1 MNAIVGLPFGMV
13 RIPSRL
19 PRMMAASA
27 RAMQWRRFPSP
38 RPPDRI
44 PVKYPGR
51 RTVMTPIVDRA
62 TSRRRFI
69 QFLAASPLFAGSG
82 LAALAAEPFAEPPA
96 DPFVWAP
103 RAYDHL
109 IASPKEA
116 LDVFDF
122 EPVMH
127 KNVPPA
133 HFGYM
138 ASGVDDDVTLRAN
151 RAGFLKFELR
161 PRRLVDVS
169 KIDMSTEILGQRYET
184 PIIIDPTGGHKAYHP
199 DGEEGV
205 ARAAKIGDHLMILST
220 QASTS
225 VADVIAARGRP
236 IWSQLYAT
244 NKFEVAKHHVES
256 MERQGSIAVAVTVD
270 RNGGRNQEVALRLR
284 RLDTRECSG
293 CHDRSSLAA
302 NMRNDPMYEGADLSG
317 LENIQSS
324 AMSWDYI
331 KRLRDVTKMKM
342 VIKGILAWE
351 DAKIAAETG
360 IDAIIVSNH
369 GGRADESGRS
379 TIETLPEVIEVAG
392 NMPVLIDSGFRRGT
406 DIVKALSMGAKG
418 VAVGRPYLWGL
429 GAFGQPGVERVLDIL
444 RTELMV
450 AMQQVGAPSLKD
462 LKPSMVV
469 KA

>member
-1 MNAIVGLPFGMV
+1 
-13 RIPSRL
+13 
-19 PRMMAASA
+19 
-27 RAMQWRRFPSP
+27 
-38 RPPDRI
+38 
-44 PVKYPGR
+44 
-51 RTVMTPIVDRA
+51 MTRVVDQA

-69 QFLAASPLFAGSG
+69 KYLAASPLFAGTALS
-82 LAALAAEPFAEPPA
+82 ALAEETQFPELQP
-96 DPFVWAP
+96 DPYVWAP
-103 RAYDHL
+103 RDYNHL
-109 IASPKEA
+109 ISDPKEA

-151 RAGFLKFELR
+151 RQGFLKFQLR

-169 KIDMSTEILGQRYET
+169 KIDMSTEILGQKYET

-199 DGEEGV
+199 DGEAGV
-205 ARAAKIGDHLMILST
+205 ARAAKTGDHLMILST
-220 QASTS
+220 QATTS

-270 RNGGRNQEVALRLR
+270 RSGGRNQETALRMAR
-284 RLDTRECSG
+284 TDTRQCSA

-302 NMRNDPMYEGADLSG
+302 SLRNDPIYEGADLSG

-331 KRLRDVTKMKM
+331 KRLRDATKMKM

-351 DAKIAAETG
+351 DAKIAAQTG

-369 GGRADESGRS
+369 GGRADEAGRS
-379 TIETLPEVIEVAG
+379 TIESLPEIIQASG
-392 NMPVLIDSGFRRGT
+392 KMPVLIDSGFRRGT
-406 DIVKALSMGAKG
+406 DFVKALCMGAKG
-418 VAVGRPYLWGL
+418 VAIGRPYLWGL
-429 GAFGQPGVERVLDIL
+429 GAFGQPGVERVLSLL
-444 RTELMV
+444 RTELKV
-450 AMQQVGAPSLKD
+450 AMQQAGAPTLKD
-462 LKPSMVV
+462 LKPAMLVR
-469 KA
+469 A

>member
-1 MNAIVGLPFGMV
+1 MPLT
-13 RIPSRL
+13 
-19 PRMMAASA
+19 AA
-27 RAMQWRRFPSP
+27 Q
-38 RPPDRI
+38 I
-44 PVKYPGR
+44 
-51 RTVMTPIVDRA
+51 

-69 QFLAASPLFAGSG
+69 QFMAASPLFAGTALS
-82 LAALAAEPFAEPPA
+82 ALAEEMPERPA

-103 RAYDHL
+103 RDYDHL

-122 EPVMH
+122 EPVMR

-151 RAGFLKFELR
+151 REGFLKFQLR

-169 KIDMSTEILGQRYET
+169 KVNMSTEILGQRYET
-184 PIIIDPTGGHKAYHP
+184 PIIIAPTGGHRGYNA
-199 DGEEGV
+199 DGEQGV
-205 ARAAKIGDHLMILST
+205 ARAAKTGDHLMILST
-220 QASTS
+220 QATAS
-225 VADVIAARGRP
+225 VTDVIAARGRP

-256 MERQGSIAVAVTVD
+256 MERQGSVAVAVTVD
-270 RNGGRNQEVALRLR
+270 RNGVRNQEVALRLR
-284 RLDTRECSG
+284 RTDTRECSA
-293 CHDRSSLAA
+293 CHDRTSLQDESK
-302 NMRNDPMYEGADLSG
+302 NKPMYEGADLSG
-317 LENIQSS
+317 LKNIQSS

-331 KRLRDVTKMKM
+331 KRLRELTKMK
-342 VIKGILAWE
+342 VVLKGILAWE
-351 DAKIAAETG
+351 DAKIAAENG

-369 GGRADESGRS
+369 GGRADEAGRS
-379 TIETLPEVIEVAG
+379 TIESLPEIIEVSG
-392 NMPVLIDSGFRRGT
+392 TMPVLIDSGFRRGT
-406 DIVKALSMGAKG
+406 DIVKALCMGAKG

-429 GAFGQPGVERVLDIL
+429 GAFGQPGVERVLEML

-462 LKPSMVV
+462 LKPAMVV

>member
-1 MNAIVGLPFGMV
+1 
-13 RIPSRL
+13 
-19 PRMMAASA
+19 MMAVSVPAL
-27 RAMQWRRFPSP
+27 QWRRFPSLP
-38 RPPDRI
+38 L
-44 PVKYPGR
+44 PGR
-51 RTVMTPIVDRA
+51 MRGKIITRGGGSIMMPIVDRA

-69 QFLAASPLFAGSG
+69 QFLAASPLFAGSSLSV
-82 LAALAAEPFAEPPA
+82 LAQEPYAERPA

-103 RAYDHL
+103 RDYNHL

-151 RAGFLKFELR
+151 REGFQKFQLR

-169 KIDMSTEILGQRYET
+169 KVDMSTEILGQRYET

-205 ARAAKIGDHLMILST
+205 ARAPKTGDHLMILST

-244 NKFEVAKHHVES
+244 NKFEVAKHHVEN
-256 MERQGSIAVAVTVD
+256 MERQGSIAIAVTVD
-270 RNGGRNQEVALRLR
+270 RNGGRNQEVALRMR
-284 RLDTRECSG
+284 QLDTRECSG
-293 CHDRSSLAA
+293 CHDNSSLEAS
-302 NMRNDPMYEGADLSG
+302 MRHDPIYEGADLSG
-317 LENIQSS
+317 LKNIQSS

-331 KRLRDVTKMKM
+331 KRLRDVAKTKM
-342 VIKGILAWE
+342 VLKGILAWE

-379 TIETLPEVIEVAG
+379 TIETLPEVIEAAG
-392 NMPVLIDSGFRRGT
+392 KMPVLIDSGFRRGT
-406 DIVKALSMGAKG
+406 DIVKALAMGAKG

-429 GAFGQPGVERVLDIL
+429 GAFGQPGVEKVLEIL
-444 RTELMV
+444 RRETHAV
-450 AMQQVGAPSLKD
+450 MQQMGTPSIKD
-462 LKPSMVV
+462 LVPSMVR
-469 KA
+469 

>member
-1 MNAIVGLPFGMV
+1 MPLT
-13 RIPSRL
+13 
-19 PRMMAASA
+19 AA
-27 RAMQWRRFPSP
+27 Q
-38 RPPDRI
+38 I
-44 PVKYPGR
+44 
-51 RTVMTPIVDRA
+51 

-69 QFLAASPLFAGSG
+69 QFMAASPLFAGTALS
-82 LAALAAEPFAEPPA
+82 ALAEEMPERPA

-103 RAYDHL
+103 RDYNHL

-122 EPVMH
+122 EPVMR

-151 RAGFLKFELR
+151 REGFLKFQLR

-169 KIDMSTEILGQRYET
+169 KVDISTEILGQRYET
-184 PIIIDPTGGHKAYHP
+184 PIIIAPTGGHRGYNA
-199 DGEEGV
+199 DGEQGV
-205 ARAAKIGDHLMILST
+205 ARAAKTGDHLMILST
-220 QASTS
+220 QATAS
-225 VADVIAARGRP
+225 VTDVIAARGRP

-256 MERQGSIAVAVTVD
+256 MERQGSVAVAVTVD
-270 RNGGRNQEVALRLR
+270 RNGVRNQEVALRLR
-284 RLDTRECSG
+284 RTDTRECSA
-293 CHDRSSLAA
+293 CHDRTSLQGESK
-302 NMRNDPMYEGADLSG
+302 NKPMYEGADLSG
-317 LENIQSS
+317 LKNIQSS

-331 KRLRDVTKMKM
+331 KRLRELTKMK
-342 VIKGILAWE
+342 VVLKGILAWE

-369 GGRADESGRS
+369 GGRADEAGRS
-379 TIETLPEVIEVAG
+379 TIESLPEIIEVSG
-392 NMPVLIDSGFRRGT
+392 TMPVLIDSGFRRGT
-406 DIVKALSMGAKG
+406 DIVKALCMGAKG

-429 GAFGQPGVERVLDIL
+429 GAFGQPGVERVLEML

-462 LKPSMVV
+462 LKPAMVV

>member
-1 MNAIVGLPFGMV
+1 MPL
-13 RIPSRL
+13 
-19 PRMMAASA
+19 SA
-27 RAMQWRRFPSP
+27 NQVA
-38 RPPDRI
+38 
-44 PVKYPGR
+44 
-51 RTVMTPIVDRA
+51 
-62 TSRRRFI
+62 SRRRFI
-69 QFLAASPLFAGSG
+69 QFMAASPLFAGTALS
-82 LAALAAEPFAEPPA
+82 ALAEEMPERPA

-103 RAYDHL
+103 RDYDHL

-122 EPVMH
+122 EPVMR

-151 RAGFLKFELR
+151 REGFLKFQLR

-169 KIDMSTEILGQRYET
+169 KVNMSTEILGQRYET
-184 PIIIDPTGGHKAYHP
+184 PIIIAPTGGHRGYNA
-199 DGEEGV
+199 DGEQGV
-205 ARAAKIGDHLMILST
+205 ARAAKTGDHLMILST
-220 QASTS
+220 QATAS
-225 VADVIAARGRP
+225 VTDVIAARGRP

-256 MERQGSIAVAVTVD
+256 MERQGSVAVAVTVD
-270 RNGGRNQEVALRLR
+270 RNGVRNQEVALRLR
-284 RLDTRECSG
+284 RTDTRECSA
-293 CHDRSSLAA
+293 CHDRTSLQGESK
-302 NMRNDPMYEGADLSG
+302 NKPMYEGADLSG
-317 LENIQSS
+317 LKNIQSS

-331 KRLRDVTKMKM
+331 KRLRELTKMK
-342 VIKGILAWE
+342 VVLKGILAWE

-369 GGRADESGRS
+369 GGRADEAGRS
-379 TIETLPEVIEVAG
+379 TIESLPEIIEVSG
-392 NMPVLIDSGFRRGT
+392 TMPVLIDSGFRRGT
-406 DIVKALSMGAKG
+406 DIVKALCMGAKG

-429 GAFGQPGVERVLDIL
+429 GAFGQPGVERVLEML

-462 LKPSMVV
+462 LKPAMVV

>member
-1 MNAIVGLPFGMV
+1 
-13 RIPSRL
+13 
-19 PRMMAASA
+19 
-27 RAMQWRRFPSP
+27 
-38 RPPDRI
+38 
-44 PVKYPGR
+44 
-51 RTVMTPIVDRA
+51 MTRVVDRA
-62 TSRRRFI
+62 ASRRRFI
-69 QFLAASPLFAGSG
+69 KYLAASPLFAGTALS
-82 LAALAAEPFAEPPA
+82 ALAEEAPNPEWAP
-96 DPFVWAP
+96 DPYAWAP
-103 RAYDHL
+103 RDYNHL
-109 IASPKEA
+109 ISDPKEA

-151 RAGFLKFELR
+151 RQGFLKFQLR

-169 KIDMSTEILGQRYET
+169 KVDMSTEILGQRYET
-184 PIIIDPTGGHKAYHP
+184 PVIIDPTGGHKAYHP
-199 DGEEGV
+199 DGEAGV
-205 ARAAKIGDHLMILST
+205 ARAAKTGDHLMILST

-270 RNGGRNQEVALRLR
+270 RSGARNQETAIRMAR
-284 RLDTRECSG
+284 TDTRQCSA

-302 NMRNDPMYEGADLSG
+302 SIRNDPIYEGADLSG
-317 LENIQSS
+317 LANIQSS
-324 AMSWDYI
+324 AMTWDYI
-331 KRLRDVTKMKM
+331 KRLRDVTKMKT

-351 DAKIAAETG
+351 DAKIAAQTG

-369 GGRADESGRS
+369 GGRADEAGRS
-379 TIETLPEVIEVAG
+379 TIESLPEIIQVAG
-392 NMPVLIDSGFRRGT
+392 KMPVLIDSGFRRGT
-406 DIVKALSMGAKG
+406 DIVKALCMGAKG

-429 GAFGQPGVERVLDIL
+429 GAFGQPGVERVLQIL

-450 AMQQVGAPSLKD
+450 AMQQAGAPSLKD

-469 KA
+469 RA

>member
-1 MNAIVGLPFGMV
+1 
-13 RIPSRL
+13 
-19 PRMMAASA
+19 
-27 RAMQWRRFPSP
+27 
-38 RPPDRI
+38 
-44 PVKYPGR
+44 
-51 RTVMTPIVDRA
+51 MTPIHKTPRHNQA

-69 QFLAASPLFAGSG
+69 QYLAASPLFAGTSV
-82 LAALAAEPFAEPPA
+82 AALADERNFPRLRP
-96 DPFVWAP
+96 DPYVWAP
-103 RAYDHL
+103 RDYDHL
-109 IASPKEA
+109 IADPKEA

-151 RAGFLKFELR
+151 RAGFLKFQLR

-169 KIDMSTEILGQRYET
+169 KVDMSTEILGQKYDT
-184 PIIIDPTGGHKAYHP
+184 PIVIDPTGGHKAYHP
-199 DGEEGV
+199 DGEAGV
-205 ARAAKIGDHLMILST
+205 ARAAKTGDHLMILST
-220 QASTS
+220 QATTS

-244 NKFEVAKHHVES
+244 NKFEVAKHHVLS
-256 MERQGSIAVAVTVD
+256 MERQGSIAIAVTVD
-270 RNGGRNQEVALRLR
+270 RSGARNQETAIRMSR
-284 RLDTRECSG
+284 TDTRQCAA
-293 CHDRSSLAA
+293 CHDKSSLAA
-302 NMRNDPMYEGADLSG
+302 SMRHDPMYDGADLSG
-317 LENIQSS
+317 LTNIQSS
-324 AMSWDYI
+324 AMTWDYI
-331 KRLRDVTKMKM
+331 KRLRDLTKLKM

-379 TIETLPEVIEVAG
+379 TIESLPEIIAVSG
-392 NMPVLIDSGFRRGT
+392 TMPVLIDSGFRRGT
-406 DIVKALSMGAKG
+406 DIVKALCMGAKG

-429 GAFGQPGVERVLDIL
+429 GAFGEPGVEQVLRIL
-444 RTELMV
+444 RGELKV

-462 LKPSMVV
+462 LKPSMVLHV
-469 KA
+469 